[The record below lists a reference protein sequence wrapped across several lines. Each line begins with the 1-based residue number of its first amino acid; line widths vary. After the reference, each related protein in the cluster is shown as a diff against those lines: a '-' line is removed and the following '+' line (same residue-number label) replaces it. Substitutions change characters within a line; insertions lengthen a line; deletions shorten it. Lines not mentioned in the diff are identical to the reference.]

1 MNPYIYIHT
10 YTYICLYIYTYT
22 YMTDLDRVDPE
33 DDARCCS
40 EGKVLFIGT
49 DSIYEDGYVY
59 MSI

>member
-1 MNPYIYIHT
+1 
-10 YTYICLYIYTYT
+10 
-22 YMTDLDRVDPE
+22 MTDLDRVDPE